1 MCTNLF
7 LSETGTHFENSD
19 EIGVFVNLTNTY
31 CLLALGGSEHYKA
44 FENELSDRIPV
55 VYTSIAGCR
64 IVGRLSSGNS
74 KGLLLPNTT
83 TDQELMHI
91 RNSLP
96 DEVIVQR
103 IEERLSGLGN
113 VILANDYVAL
123 VHPEIDRETE
133 EIIADVLGVEV
144 FRQTIGGQPLVGS
157 YAAISNRGGL
167 VHSKC
172 TIEDMDELS
181 SLLQVPITNGTVN
194 RGSDVIGGGL
204 VVNDWIAFC
213 GLDTTS
219 PESATIEAIFQLNEQ
234 STNNLLS
241 SEMKKALIE
250 DL

>member
-1 MCTNLF
+1 
-7 LSETGTHFENSD
+7 
-19 EIGVFVNLTNTY
+19 
-31 CLLALGGSEHYKA
+31 
-44 FENELSDRIPV
+44 
-55 VYTSIAGCR
+55 
-64 IVGRLSSGNS
+64 
-74 KGLLLPNTT
+74 
-83 TDQELMHI
+83 MHL

-96 DEVIVQR
+96 DTVVVQR

-113 VILANDYVAL
+113 VIAANDYVAL

-144 FRQTIGGQPLVGS
+144 FRQTIGGIPLVGS
-157 YAAISNRGGL
+157 YSSISNKGGL

-194 RGSDVIGGGL
+194 RGSDLIGSGL

-219 PESATIEAIFQLNEQ
+219 PESATIESIFSLDRHDTK
-234 STNNLLS
+234 SLLS
-241 SEMKKALIE
+241 TAEKK
-250 DL
+250 DLVMDEL